1 MRRSSHPLIRR
12 NKLVNPRLQG
22 GVAIQIAAI
31 VLVAGSLVALLLFRD
46 IRQALL
52 DASYSG
58 HFGFSTPF
66 RIVNGILVRRLL
78 VLFAFVFAGGLLAF
92 LWYVRRVRRGIS
104 RLVEAFQASG
114 KGDLSSPADTR
125 GPGGIIDVGKAI
137 DNVRSYTLARIGEVR
152 GEVEAMRTSAL
163 SEEEFIRRWEALKG
177 KIERVVP

>member
-31 VLVAGSLVALLLFRD
+31 VLVAGSLVALPMFRD
-46 IRQALL
+46 IRQALW
-52 DASYSG
+52 DATYSG

-66 RIVNGILVRRLL
+66 RIVYGILVRRLL